1 MASGKFGRF
10 FKRFLITLNLI
21 VAVLFLIACL
31 VPYLNPAVWWFMGF
45 LGLAFPYLALLLVFS
60 IIFWWIIKPVV
71 SIIPILTLA
80 VGWKQLSVLFA
91 VHKYE
96 TFTEKKDSTR
106 LRIVDWNVRSL
117 QGLSNKPDKKR
128 IDRTTIAET
137 IITRNPDIVCLQE
150 FNTSSGQNN
159 IALFSYKYPYHYFSK
174 DFKRAKLSYES
185 GSIIFSKYPIVDSGR
200 SQYAGPAGESVIY
213 ADVKTPRTTIRVFTT
228 HLQSFKFNKDDYENI
243 EQIKNTEEHALPAS
257 KSLMEKMKLAFTRRG
272 EQARIVRTTLDK
284 SEYPSVICGDFND
297 VPNSFTY
304 FHIRKDRLDAFLE
317 TSLGIGRTYLA
328 LAPTL
333 RIDYILPDKQFLIH
347 QFDMVDENLS
357 DHLMLIADL
366 SLK

>member
-1 MASGKFGRF
+1 
-10 FKRFLITLNLI
+10 
-21 VAVLFLIACL
+21 
-31 VPYLNPAVWWFMGF
+31 
-45 LGLAFPYLALLLVFS
+45 
-60 IIFWWIIKPVV
+60 
-71 SIIPILTLA
+71 
-80 VGWKQLSVLFA
+80 
-91 VHKYE
+91 
-96 TFTEKKDSTR
+96 
-106 LRIVDWNVRSL
+106 
-117 QGLSNKPDKKR
+117 
-128 IDRTTIAET
+128 
-137 IITRNPDIVCLQE
+137 
-150 FNTSSGQNN
+150 
-159 IALFSYKYPYHYFSK
+159 
-174 DFKRAKLSYES
+174 
-185 GSIIFSKYPIVDSGR
+185 
-200 SQYAGPAGESVIY
+200 
-213 ADVKTPRTTIRVFTT
+213 VFTT